1 MSAEGL
7 PMRSLHLTPWQVISL
22 VCGLII
28 VMALAAVALVLGK
41 EAVIATALI
50 LLICASVVRWLL
62 DF

>member
-7 PMRSLHLTPWQVISL
+7 SMRSLHLTPWRIISL
-22 VCGLII
+22 VCGFII